1 MTKRVRVVHQTV
13 EHRAAQ
19 RIARANRMGKRGT
32 GSSIDDL
39 RAELSFVK
47 MERDSVY
54 ESGRILLRRLE
65 VCNAEIDALK
75 AERLH

>member
-1 MTKRVRVVHQTV
+1 MKNRVRVEHQTV

-19 RIARANRMGKRGT
+19 RIARANRMGKRVAT
-32 GSSIDDL
+32 IEDL

-54 ESGRILLRRLE
+54 ESSRILLRRLE
-65 VCNAEIDALK
+65 ECNAEIDALK
-75 AERLH
+75 EGQLH